1 MWDGSGPPWVRRRGL
16 GFLLA
21 VGLVALITT
30 AIGLIPAGL
39 RLEQRSPL
47 YLVAV
52 LATGALFG
60 RGPAI
65 AAAFLSFAAYN
76 WFFVEPANTLH
87 VANPDEWQALL
98 LFLLAAVVTGHLTA
112 LLRDRVEVANRRER
126 ETVLLFEMGKALAGA
141 GSTEAGLVTATERL
155 KAGLALDRCDVL
167 LEGDGRF
174 RPLRGPALE
183 RNDHAAALWVRAHA
197 TPAWRAEAAP
207 GRQPAGDRIQL
218 KPSTRRGAGVAFLP
232 LIVDGRVV
240 GVLYAARSRRA
251 APGAHREEARLLA
264 SACDQLALAVERG
277 RLQRESVQ
285 AEVLRRTDDLRSALL
300 SSVSHDLRTPLATI
314 KAAAGS
320 LLQQDVSW
328 DDVSRRAFAAQIERE
343 TDRLNRLVGNLLDL
357 SRIEAGALVLDRQ
370 WYPLWEL
377 VEDTL
382 ARLGPMLTRHRVET
396 DVPETLPPVYLDYLL
411 VQQVLVNLVENAA
424 KYSPAG
430 TRIRVSAAVDPQ
442 AEHVRVRV
450 EDEGP
455 GLPPGERERIFER
468 FYRIVR
474 PEEPPDGAPPS
485 EPDGTGGTGPT
496 PRPRG
501 TGFGLAVCAGFVAAH
516 GGRIWA
522 EAAGGARGRGGRGGE
537 GGGDAAAKPGGV
549 PGGPGAGTAF
559 VFELPLGAPP
569 EAGGGPADAPG
580 RGALHPPAGPPPGG
594 TRPAEVYR
602 RPRTRRAPLKGV

>member
-1 MWDGSGPPWVRRRGL
+1 MWDGTGPPWVRRRSL
-16 GFLLA
+16 GYLLA
-21 VGLVALITT
+21 FGLVALITA

-39 RLEQRSPL
+39 RIEQRSPL

-52 LATGALFG
+52 LATGALYG
-60 RGPAI
+60 RRPAI

-76 WFFVEPANTLH
+76 WFFVEPAHTLH

-112 LLRDRVEVANRRER
+112 MLRDRVEVANRRER
-126 ETVLLFEMGKALAGA
+126 ETVLLFEVGKALAGA

-155 KAGLALDRCDVL
+155 RDGLGLDRCDVL
-167 LEGDGRF
+167 LEVDGRF
-174 RPLRGPALE
+174 RPLHGPALE
-183 RNDHAAALWVRAHA
+183 RNDHAAVLWVLAHA
-197 TPAWRAEAAP
+197 TPAWRAEAPP
-207 GRQPAGDRIQL
+207 GRQPAGDRIL
-218 KPSTRRGAGVAFLP
+218 LEPSARRGAGVAFLP
-232 LIVDGRVV
+232 LIVDGKVV

-251 APGAHREEARLLA
+251 TPAAHRDEARLLA

-285 AEVLRRTDDLRSALL
+285 AEVLRRTDALRSALL
-300 SSVSHDLRTPLATI
+300 SSVSHDLRSPLATI

-328 DDVSRRAFAAQIERE
+328 DEASRRAFAAQIERE

-382 ARLGPMLTRHRVET
+382 ARLAPLLGGHRVET
-396 DVPETLPPVYLDYLL
+396 DVPETLPPVFLDYLL
-411 VQQVLVNLVENAA
+411 IQQVLVNLVENAA
-424 KYSPAG
+424 KYAPPG
-430 TRIRVSAAVDPQ
+430 TRIRVSAVADPQ

-474 PEEPPDGAPPS
+474 PPEPSPGARAAPPGEREPDGA
-485 EPDGTGGTGPT
+485 TA
-496 PRPRG
+496 PRNRG

-516 GGRIWA
+516 GGRIWV
-522 EAAGGARGRGGRGGE
+522 EAAHGERARAGAGAGAEPGT
-537 GGGDAAAKPGGV
+537 AAAV
-549 PGGPGAGTAF
+549 APGAAF
-559 VFELPLGAPP
+559 VFELPIGTPP
-569 EAGGGPADAPG
+569 EP
-580 RGALHPPAGPPPGG
+580 PPAGA
-594 TRPAEVYR
+594 RPAEVYR
-602 RPRTRRAPLKGV
+602 RPRTRRVPVKGA